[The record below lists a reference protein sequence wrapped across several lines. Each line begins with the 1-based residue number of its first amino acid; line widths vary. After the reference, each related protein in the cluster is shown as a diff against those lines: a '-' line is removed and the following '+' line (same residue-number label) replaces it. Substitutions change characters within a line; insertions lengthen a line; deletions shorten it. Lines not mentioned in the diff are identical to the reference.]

1 VGLACQRFSHILRY
15 ARGIWVTPA
24 DAGRIAEVLRNAT
37 RDEIRLIV
45 VTDNERILGL
55 GDQGCGGMPIPVGK
69 LTLYTA
75 GAGIYPAY
83 TLPVSLDVGT
93 DNQALRED
101 PYYLGWRHP
110 RLRGPEYDDLV
121 EEFVE
126 SVLEVFPRAVLQ
138 WEDFKQHN
146 AIRLLDRY
154 RRRIASFNDDIQGTG
169 AVVTAGI
176 LAACRLK
183 GESIA
188 AQRFVLL
195 GAGAAGIGIAR
206 TIRAAMRA
214 EGMAEADIRRAIVL
228 ADSHGLVR
236 SDREGLDADKLEVA
250 QSPEDSALLGLAD
263 QTADLV
269 EIVRAVRPHFL
280 IGTSGQPGA
289 FTEAT
294 IREMAAQVER
304 PVVMPLSNPTDK
316 TEAAPADILA
326 WTGGRAVIATGSPFP
341 PVEMDGATHV
351 IGQANNVFIFPGLG
365 MGAIVSEVREITD
378 ELFLVAA
385 RTLAEHVSEDRLAS
399 GSLYPPAH
407 DLRKVSRAI
416 TLAVVRYAREAGTG
430 RAFHDD
436 QLEAAVDTAI
446 WFPAYVPYTPG

>member
-1 VGLACQRFSHILRY
+1 MASGSRPPTLA
-15 ARGIWVTPA
+15 A
-24 DAGRIAEVLRNAT
+24 IAEVLRNAT
-37 RDEIRLIV
+37 RDEVRLIV

-93 DNQALRED
+93 DNQALLDD

-169 AVVTAGI
+169 AVVTRRHPRGVPPEAGVDRRSA
-176 LAACRLK
+176 LRPPGRGCGRDRASPGPSGRRCARRACPR
-183 GESIA
+183 
-188 AQRFVLL
+188 
-195 GAGAAGIGIAR
+195 R
-206 TIRAAMRA
+206 T
-214 EGMAEADIRRAIVL
+214 IRRAIVL

-250 QSPEDSALLGLAD
+250 QSPEDSALLGLAE
-263 QTADLV
+263 Q
-269 EIVRAVRPHFL
+269 
-280 IGTSGQPGA
+280 
-289 FTEAT
+289 
-294 IREMAAQVER
+294 
-304 PVVMPLSNPTDK
+304 
-316 TEAAPADILA
+316 
-326 WTGGRAVIATGSPFP
+326 
-341 PVEMDGATHV
+341 
-351 IGQANNVFIFPGLG
+351 
-365 MGAIVSEVREITD
+365 
-378 ELFLVAA
+378 
-385 RTLAEHVSEDRLAS
+385 
-399 GSLYPPAH
+399 
-407 DLRKVSRAI
+407 
-416 TLAVVRYAREAGTG
+416 TG
-430 RAFHDD
+430 RPRRRSSAR
-436 QLEAAVDTAI
+436 
-446 WFPAYVPYTPG
+446 